1 MFTPSPGL
9 WPGLIEDRQHRLRS
23 AAHPRPGALRVNSVR
38 VRLGH
43 LLIAAGRNLSGE
55 RVEMPAR
62 RPALPRSA

>member
-23 AAHPRPGALRVNSVR
+23 AARPRPGSTRATSVR

-43 LLIAAGRNLSGE
+43 LLIAAGRGLSGE